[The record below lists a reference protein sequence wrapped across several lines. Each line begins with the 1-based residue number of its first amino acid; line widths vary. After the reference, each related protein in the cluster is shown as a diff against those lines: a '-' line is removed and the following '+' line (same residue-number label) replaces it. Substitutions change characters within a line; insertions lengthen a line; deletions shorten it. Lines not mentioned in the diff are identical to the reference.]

1 MQQLTKE
8 GRVEDTFYPEI
19 SSGNWLWHA
28 KYINNEAM
36 FWDRVVAQVCGHEI
50 CIINHT
56 CDIKGRRG
64 GIGKEFINLWM
75 NFKLEKCV

>member
-19 SSGNWLWHA
+19 SSGNWFWHA

-36 FWDRVVAQVCGHEI
+36 F
-50 CIINHT
+50 
-56 CDIKGRRG
+56 
-64 GIGKEFINLWM
+64 
-75 NFKLEKCV
+75 